1 MTIKESWLLPE
12 GIDELLPEEASQL
25 ECLHR
30 ALVDRMR
37 SWGYQLVV
45 PPLVEYLDSL
55 LTGTAKTLDIQ
66 TFKLTDQMSGRM
78 LGIRADMTPQVARI
92 AAHKMRGQSDVLRLC
107 YIGSVLHTLPE
118 GQASS
123 RNPIQL
129 GAEIYGHAGPESD
142 VESIQLMVDL
152 LMVTGAVSSVALD
165 IGHVGIYRG
174 LASYAG
180 LNATQEQELF
190 SALQRKA
197 AAEIETLL
205 TQYQLADDAR
215 QMLLALAELNGD
227 SSILDS
233 AKQQLAKAPDS
244 VQQALDT
251 LMRINEM
258 LTQRIPDIAINF
270 DLAELRGYHYHTG
283 VVFAA
288 YKPGSAQ
295 SIAAGGRYDDIG
307 EHFGH
312 AQPATG
318 FSMDLKKI
326 ATLLPTA
333 DNACRGESISVE
345 WQDDPALEEMVAS
358 LRNDGKVVIYQMPGT
373 DISTTHTLI
382 KQAGH
387 WQVTETGTQTRG

>member
-12 GIDELLPEEASQL
+12 GIDELLPQEASQL

-30 ALVDRMR
+30 VLVDRMR

-92 AAHKMRGQSDVLRLC
+92 AAHKLRDQSQLQRLC

-118 GQASS
+118 GQGKS

-142 VESIQLMVDL
+142 VESIELMIDL
-152 LMVTGAVSSVALD
+152 LNVTGAVKAIALD

-174 LASYAG
+174 LAAYAR
-180 LNATQEQELF
+180 LNEAQEQELF

-197 AAEIETLL
+197 AADIEMLL
-205 TQYQLADDAR
+205 DSFDLENDAR
-215 QMLLALAELNGD
+215 TMLQSLAELNGD
-227 SSILDS
+227 
-233 AKQQLAKAPDS
+233 KTVLAQAQSELAHAPQS
-244 VQQALDT
+244 VKQALTT
-251 LMRINEM
+251 LEQISDM
-258 LTQRIPDIAINF
+258 LSQRLPDLVINF

-295 SIAAGGRYDDIG
+295 AIAAGGRYDDIG

-318 FSMDLKKI
+318 FSLDLKKL
-326 ATLLPTA
+326 ATLLPATSSET
-333 DNACRGESISVE
+333 DIIGVI
-345 WQDDPALEEMVAS
+345 WQADPALQEMVSS
-358 LRNDGKVVIYQMPGT
+358 LREAGKVVIYQLPGSE
-373 DISTTHTLI
+373 ISTTHSLV
-382 KQAGH
+382 KQEGC
-387 WQVTETGTQTRG
+387 WQVTETGT

>member
-12 GIDELLPEEASQL
+12 GIDELLPQEASQL
-25 ECLHR
+25 ESLHR
-30 ALVDRMR
+30 KLVDHMR

-55 LTGTAKTLDIQ
+55 LTGTAKSLDIQ

-92 AAHKMRGQSDVLRLC
+92 AAHKLRGEADILRLC
-107 YIGSVLHTLPE
+107 YIGSVLRTLPE
-118 GQASS
+118 GQGTS

-142 VESIQLMVDL
+142 VESIELMLDL
-152 LMVTGAVSSVALD
+152 LKVTGAVPSCALD

-174 LASYAG
+174 LAAYAG
-180 LNATQEQELF
+180 LSEEQEQDLF

-205 TQYQLADDAR
+205 LSFRISDDATM
-215 QMLLALAELNGD
+215 MLQALAELNGD
-227 SSILDS
+227 HSVLLE
-233 AKQQLAKAPDS
+233 AKQQLTKAPES
-244 VQQALDT
+244 VQQALAT
-251 LMRINEM
+251 LIQISEM
-258 LTQRIPDIAINF
+258 LSQRHPELIINF

-288 YKPGSAQ
+288 YRPGSAQ
-295 SIAAGGRYDDIG
+295 AIAAGGRYDDIG

-318 FSMDLKKI
+318 FSMDLKKLV
-326 ATLLPTA
+326 TLLPA
-333 DNACRGESISVE
+333 SDSEQAVIGVS
-345 WQDDPALEEMVAS
+345 WQNDPELQAEVAL
-358 LRNDGKVVIYQMPGT
+358 LRQQGQIVVYQMPGT
-373 DISTTHTLI
+373 DISTTHTLV

>member
-12 GIDELLPEEASQL
+12 GIDELMPEEASQL
-25 ECLHR
+25 EILHR
-30 ALVDRMR
+30 SLVDRMR

-92 AAHKMRGQSDVLRLC
+92 AAHKLRHQSEILRLC

-118 GQASS
+118 GQGKS

-142 VESIQLMVDL
+142 VESIELMVDL
-152 LMVTGAVSSVALD
+152 LNVTGAVSTIALD

-174 LASYAG
+174 LAAYAG
-180 LNATQEQELF
+180 LTEFQEQALF

-197 AAEIETLL
+197 AAEIEALL
-205 TQYQLADDAR
+205 VEYQLDSDAEK
-215 QMLLALAELNGD
+215 MLQILAELNGD
-227 SSILDS
+227 RAVLQT
-233 AKQQLAKAPDS
+233 ARQHLQKAPAS

-251 LMRINEM
+251 LEQIAEA
-258 LTQRIPDIAINF
+258 LAQRLPSLAINF

-288 YKPGSAQ
+288 YKQGSAQ
-295 SIAAGGRYDDIG
+295 AVAAGGRYDDIG
-307 EHFGH
+307 EEFGH

-318 FSMDLKKI
+318 FSMDLKKL
-326 ATLLPTA
+326 ATQLPATKA
-333 DNACRGESISVE
+333 QPDVIGVT
-345 WQDDPALEEMVAS
+345 WQDDADLQKLVES
-358 LRNDGKVVIYQMPGT
+358 LRQAGKVVVYQLPG
-373 DISTTHTLI
+373 SEVATTHTLV
-382 KQAGH
+382 KQDGH
-387 WQVTETGTQTRG
+387 WEVAETGTQTRG

>member
-12 GIDELLPEEASQL
+12 GIDELLPQEASQL
-25 ECLHR
+25 ENLHR
-30 ALVDRMR
+30 KLVDHMG

-55 LTGTAKTLDIQ
+55 LTGTAKSLDIQ

-92 AAHKMRGQSDVLRLC
+92 AAHKLRGNADVLRLC
-107 YIGSVLHTLPE
+107 YIGSVLRTLPE
-118 GQASS
+118 GQGTS

-129 GAEIYGHAGPESD
+129 GAEIYGHTGPESD
-142 VESIQLMVDL
+142 VESIELMLDL
-152 LMVTGAVSSVALD
+152 LKVTGAVSSCALD
-165 IGHVGIYRG
+165 VGHVGIYRG
-174 LASYAG
+174 LAAYAS
-180 LNATQEQELF
+180 LSDEQEQDLF

-197 AAEIETLL
+197 AAEIDSLL
-205 TQYQLADDAR
+205 SSFQISADATA
-215 QMLLALAELNGD
+215 MLKALAELNGD
-227 SSILDS
+227 HTVLLE
-233 AKQQLAKAPDS
+233 AKQQLAKAPES
-244 VQQALDT
+244 VQQALTT
-251 LMRINEM
+251 LIQISEM
-258 LTQRIPDIAINF
+258 LAQRLPELVINF

-288 YKPGSAQ
+288 YRPGSAQ
-295 SIAAGGRYDDIG
+295 AIAAGGRYDDIG

-318 FSMDLKKI
+318 FSMDLKKLV
-326 ATLLPTA
+326 TLLPA
-333 DNACRGESISVE
+333 SDSEQEVIGVL
-345 WQDDPALEEMVAS
+345 WQNDPELQAEIAS
-358 LRNDGKVVIYQMPGT
+358 LREQGKVVVYQMPGT

-382 KQAGH
+382 KQAGR

>member
-12 GIDELLPEEASQL
+12 GIDELLPQEASQL
-25 ECLHR
+25 ENLHR
-30 ALVDRMR
+30 KLVDHMT

-55 LTGTAKTLDIQ
+55 LTGTAKSLDIQ

-92 AAHKMRGQSDVLRLC
+92 AAHKLRGNADVLRLC
-107 YIGSVLHTLPE
+107 YIGSVLRTLPE
-118 GQASS
+118 GQGTS

-142 VESIQLMVDL
+142 VESIELMLDL
-152 LMVTGAVSSVALD
+152 LKVTDAVPSCALD

-174 LASYAG
+174 LAAFAG
-180 LNATQEQELF
+180 LSAEQEQDLF

-197 AAEIETLL
+197 AAEIDSLL
-205 TQYQLADDAR
+205 FSFQVSDDASA
-215 QMLLALAELNGD
+215 MLKALAELNGD
-227 SSILDS
+227 HTVLLE
-233 AKQQLAKAPDS
+233 AKQQLAKAPEP
-244 VQQALDT
+244 VQQALAT
-251 LMRINEM
+251 LIQISEM
-258 LTQRIPDIAINF
+258 LSQRLPELVINF

-288 YKPGSAQ
+288 YRPGSAQ
-295 SIAAGGRYDDIG
+295 AIAAGGRYDDIG
-307 EHFGH
+307 KHFGH

-318 FSMDLKKI
+318 FSMDLKKLV
-326 ATLLPTA
+326 TLLPA
-333 DNACRGESISVE
+333 SDSEQQVIGVL
-345 WQDDPALEEMVAS
+345 WQNDAELQAEVAAL
-358 LRNDGKVVIYQMPGT
+358 RQQGKVVVYQMPDT
-373 DISTTHTLI
+373 DTPTTHTLI
-382 KQAGH
+382 KQAGR

>member
-12 GIDELLPEEASQL
+12 GIDELLPEEATQL

-142 VESIQLMVDL
+142 VESIQLMLDL
-152 LMVTGAVSSVALD
+152 LAVSGAVTSVALD

-174 LASYAG
+174 LATYAG
-180 LNATQEQELF
+180 LDENQEQELF

-197 AAEIETLL
+197 AAEIATLL
-205 TQYQLADDAR
+205 EQYQLTDESR
-215 QMLLALAELNGD
+215 QMLQTLAELNGD
-227 SSILDS
+227 YTVLKTAQS
-233 AKQQLAKAPDS
+233 QLAKAPQE
-244 VQQALDT
+244 VQEALDT
-251 LMRINEM
+251 LISINDM
-258 LTQRIPDIAINF
+258 LSRRLPTLAINF

-295 SIAAGGRYDDIG
+295 AVAAGGRYDDIG

-326 ATLLPTA
+326 ATLLPVA
-333 DNACRGESISVE
+333 DNAQRAESISVE
-345 WQDDPALEEMVAS
+345 WQDDPTLEDMVES
-358 LRNDGKVVIYQMPGT
+358 LRKEGKVVIYQMPGT
-373 DISTTHTLI
+373 EMSTTHTLV
-382 KQAGH
+382 KQAGY
-387 WQVTETGTQTRG
+387 WQVTETGTQSRG

>member
-12 GIDELLPEEASQL
+12 GIDELLPQEASQL

-55 LTGTAKTLDIQ
+55 LTGTAKSLDIQ

-92 AAHKMRGQSDVLRLC
+92 AAHKLRHQADILRLC

-118 GQASS
+118 GQGTS

-152 LMVTGAVSSVALD
+152 LNVTGAVSTIAVD

-174 LASYAG
+174 LADYAG
-180 LNATQEQELF
+180 LTAEQEDELF

-205 TQYQLADDAR
+205 DSYQLADDAR
-215 QMLLALAELNGD
+215 QMLQALAELNGD
-227 SSILDS
+227 SDVLET
-233 AKQQLAKAPDS
+233 AKMQLARAPEP
-244 VQQALDT
+244 VQQALAT
-251 LMRINEM
+251 LVQISNM
-258 LTQRIPDIAINF
+258 LSQRLPELAINF

-295 SIAAGGRYDDIG
+295 AIAAGGRYDDIG

-318 FSMDLKKI
+318 FSMDLKKLV
-326 ATLLPTA
+326 TLLPVA
-333 DNACRGESISVE
+333 DSPAEVIGVE
-345 WQDDPALEEMVAS
+345 WQDDAALQEMIES
-358 LRNDGKVVIYQMPGT
+358 LRQAGRVVVYQMPGT
-373 DISTTHTLI
+373 AIATTHTLV